1 MPRKK
6 GQARAYTE
14 TALREAVA
22 SVKNKSLSYKKAS
35 EKYNVPVATICDRV
49 KQRVAIE
56 FSKPGMLLFLH

>member
-22 SVKNKSLSYKKAS
+22 SVKNKSLSYKK
-35 EKYNVPVATICDRV
+35 YNVPVATICDRV